1 MKIAILTN
9 GPRAWAS
16 SRLRGYWYQD
26 ADPIHIK
33 VYGPG
38 DRLDGIDACDAVVF
52 QKVQDPL
59 NIERARRY
67 RAEGKVVL
75 WDITEPMWWWQPGES
90 RDMMR
95 ACDAV
100 ITSNDALS
108 AAVREA
114 GIARRVVTIIDRML
128 PSYHPTTRKHEDRE
142 RLVFCWYGA
151 SQNRI
156 ALEGSLPLLGYLAHS
171 VPLELRII
179 DDAPGAKVYQQEM
192 GHFKIVNVPFAL
204 ETYHAQLTDCDVAWL
219 PPYPGVWG
227 KLKSNNRQATAW
239 WCGLPVV
246 DGQELD
252 AMRDMTESAEA
263 RQMVA
268 VGNRKIAEA
277 HYDVH
282 QSVRELMAVVREI
295 KGEVKIASNG
305 SVAELAGRILEA
317 HTNGGV

>member
-1 MKIAILTN
+1 
-9 GPRAWAS
+9 
-16 SRLRGYWYQD
+16 
-26 ADPIHIK
+26 
-33 VYGPG
+33 
-38 DRLDGIDACDAVVF
+38 
-52 QKVQDPL
+52 
-59 NIERARRY
+59 
-67 RAEGKVVL
+67 
-75 WDITEPMWWWQPGES
+75 
-90 RDMMR
+90 
-95 ACDAV
+95 
-100 ITSNDALS
+100 
-108 AAVREA
+108 
-114 GIARRVVTIIDRML
+114 
-128 PSYHPTTRKHEDRE
+128 
-142 RLVFCWYGA
+142 
-151 SQNRI
+151 
-156 ALEGSLPLLGYLAHS
+156 
-171 VPLELRII
+171 
-179 DDAPGAKVYQQEM
+179 
-192 GHFKIVNVPFAL
+192 
-204 ETYHAQLTDCDVAWL
+204 
-219 PPYPGVWG
+219 VWG